1 MAQQVAARHNG
12 GAVMNMMG
20 QTRPQQAQFNGG
32 RTSTKKRKCFHCGKP
47 GHFKR
52 DCWHRKTSSKK
63 AQPGLKGNKGGATK
77 AKLVIKKET
86 TGNEKSGA
94 IQHMMWL
101 ISGLSDATTP
111 GRNDSSSE
119 SSDDDEN
126 MSVLGMVAKQKHS
139 IDSSKWMLDRGSTTH
154 VCINRDLFSSNK
166 KSKAVFKVWTGA
178 VTKGV
183 MSGAVAVLTAN
194 SHVRGE
200 SIRLQL
206 EDVEYSPGG
215 SVNLLSLGR
224 MEKLG
229 WVPSFSNPGVTPRTF
244 WLTRGQERLEFVK
257 EGDHYWLYT
266 VDPPVVGEAAV
277 MTAIDADATPLMR
290 WHERLGHLNVSAIKR
305 MMDKGAVSGM
315 DIPAHWFKKKFVCLN
330 CLSAKK
336 KRMSY
341 KTSARHKRTTVNYE
355 RLMSDICDMGKY
367 LPGLTGNRYVQL
379 IQDEGSRYKWCF
391 HLKSKDDADGNT
403 LRLMSELIAQGHRI
417 KTFSSDRG
425 GEFLNTELKTF
436 LALHGIRLVPT
447 HPYTPEENALVEK
460 LNGVLVNKM
469 RAAMHAANLPD
480 QLWPEVLQY
489 IVGIDNMSATRA
501 LNGRTPSE
509 KLLGQKPDLHRIRI
523 CGSVGFIHVPK
534 EKRRTKLSPKSNR

>member
-1 MAQQVAARHNG
+1 MGPEHAISDGEMAHLLLMGVSLTYRALVEQIDLPTRQGNPPTLTQVTNTLRSRDERDRMAQQVAARHNG

-20 QTRPQQAQFNGG
+20 QARPQQAQFNGG

-63 AQPGLKGNKGGATK
+63 VQPGLKGNKGGATK

-101 ISGLSDATTP
+101 NSGLSDATTP

-119 SSDDDEN
+119 SSDDDGN

-215 SVNLLSLGR
+215 SVNLLSLG
-224 MEKLG
+224 
-229 WVPSFSNPGVTPRTF
+229 
-244 WLTRGQERLEFVK
+244 
-257 EGDHYWLYT
+257 
-266 VDPPVVGEAAV
+266 
-277 MTAIDADATPLMR
+277 
-290 WHERLGHLNVSAIKR
+290 
-305 MMDKGAVSGM
+305 
-315 DIPAHWFKKKFVCLN
+315 
-330 CLSAKK
+330 
-336 KRMSY
+336 
-341 KTSARHKRTTVNYE
+341 
-355 RLMSDICDMGKY
+355 
-367 LPGLTGNRYVQL
+367 
-379 IQDEGSRYKWCF
+379 
-391 HLKSKDDADGNT
+391 
-403 LRLMSELIAQGHRI
+403 
-417 KTFSSDRG
+417 
-425 GEFLNTELKTF
+425 
-436 LALHGIRLVPT
+436 
-447 HPYTPEENALVEK
+447 
-460 LNGVLVNKM
+460 
-469 RAAMHAANLPD
+469 
-480 QLWPEVLQY
+480 
-489 IVGIDNMSATRA
+489 
-501 LNGRTPSE
+501 
-509 KLLGQKPDLHRIRI
+509 
-523 CGSVGFIHVPK
+523 
-534 EKRRTKLSPKSNR
+534 

>member
-20 QTRPQQAQFNGG
+20 QARPQQAQFNGG

-63 AQPGLKGNKGGATK
+63 VQPGLKGNKGGATK

-101 ISGLSDATTP
+101 NSGLSDATTP

-119 SSDDDEN
+119 SSDDDGN

-139 IDSSKWMLDRGSTTH
+139 IDSSKWMLDCGSTTH

-194 SHVRGE
+194 SPIRGE

-277 MTAIDADATPLMR
+277 MAAIDADASPLMR

-305 MMDKGAVSGM
+305 MMDKGVVSGM
-315 DIPAHWFKKKFVCLN
+315 DIPAHWFKKKFVCLS

-341 KTSARHKRTTVNYE
+341 KSSARHKRTTVNYE

-367 LPGLTGNRYVQL
+367 LPGLTGNRYFQL

-391 HLKSKDDADGNT
+391 PLKSKDDANGNT

-425 GEFLNTELKTF
+425 GE
-436 LALHGIRLVPT
+436 
-447 HPYTPEENALVEK
+447 
-460 LNGVLVNKM
+460 
-469 RAAMHAANLPD
+469 
-480 QLWPEVLQY
+480 
-489 IVGIDNMSATRA
+489 S
-501 LNGRTPSE
+501 
-509 KLLGQKPDLHRIRI
+509 
-523 CGSVGFIHVPK
+523 
-534 EKRRTKLSPKSNR
+534 